1 MAARRGTTQHLAT
14 MIAKRK
20 ISTITDVTRLLDDIH
35 RYTLNSTGGDRDG
48 IACFTLLY
56 HDITATVDDTV
67 YQDRDFLVRLDIE
80 FAKRYF
86 AALTQFA
93 ENRESAPKPWRLLF
107 DLRSDPEIQ
116 PVQFAVAGVNAHI
129 NYDLAPA
136 LLATWKH
143 FPPEDGRRRDDYD
156 LVDGIFRE
164 HMDGLRE
171 RFKAAWAEEG
181 EDGDALD
188 WAANRLGSM
197 IVRHFRANAWDDAMR
212 VWSREQHDREQEH
225 GKLLREL
232 EFEAGLFAGG
242 FLRTPFL
249 QWIS

>member
-1 MAARRGTTQHLAT
+1 MPARRGTTQHLAT
-14 MIAKRK
+14 MIAARD
-20 ISTITDVTRLLDDIH
+20 ISTIADVTRLLEDMH

-48 IACFTLLY
+48 IGCFTLLY
-56 HDITATVDDTV
+56 RDITATVDTTS

-93 ENRESAPKPWRLLF
+93 EDRAATPTPWRLLF
-107 DLRSDPEIQ
+107 DLRSDPEIE

-136 LLATWKH
+136 LLATWEQ
-143 FPPEDGRRRDDYD
+143 FPPDDAQHRRHDYD
-156 LVDGIFRE
+156 LVDGVFRN

-171 RFKAAWAEEG
+171 RFKAAWAEDG
-181 EDGDALD
+181 VDGDALD

-197 IVRHFRANAWDDAMR
+197 LVRHFRANAWDDALQ
-212 VWSREQHDREQEH
+212 VWTSPHRDRER
-225 GKLLREL
+225 GNLLREL
-232 EFEAGLFAGG
+232 EFEAGLFATG

-249 QWIS
+249 QWVS